1 MSPSLSYEAP
11 PPPEHSK
18 MAFQTPSRTTDGGTS
33 YVISGTACVI
43 GSTTTAIKTPNGVAY
58 RTTTGCAITTLRGR
72 ELVTKTSRAITSATS
87 HAITNA
93 GGWSRKRAVDVKES
107 FKIVWRRAARKV
119 ARKSKSLPKLPPIP
133 KPKQLLMTISNKA
146 INFRHKEKKKELESK
161 DEDFGDGGLWQRAIL
176 MGDKCQPLDFSGV
189 IYYDSDGK
197 RMSEVPMKSPRRFP
211 SRVHDSSSN
220 SGEI

>member
-1 MSPSLSYEAP
+1 
-11 PPPEHSK
+11 
-18 MAFQTPSRTTDGGTS
+18 MAFGTPSRTPNGATS
-33 YVISGTACVI
+33 YVISGTTCVI

-87 HAITNA
+87 QAITSA
-93 GGWSRKRAVDVKES
+93 GGWSKRRAVDMKES
-107 FKIVWRRAARKV
+107 VKIVWRRAARK
-119 ARKSKSLPKLPPIP
+119 
-133 KPKQLLMTISNKA
+133 LLVTLSNKA
-146 INFRHKEKKKELESK
+146 IDFRRKKKEVEGK
-161 DEDFGDGGLWQRAIL
+161 NDEDFGDGGLWQRSIL

-197 RMSEVPMKSPRRFP
+197 RMSEPPMKSPRRFP
-211 SRVHDSSSN
+211 SSVHDSSSN

>member
-1 MSPSLSYEAP
+1 
-11 PPPEHSK
+11 
-18 MAFQTPSRTTDGGTS
+18 MAFGTPSRTPNGATS

-87 HAITNA
+87 QAITSA
-93 GGWSRKRAVDVKES
+93 GGWSKRRAVDVKES
-107 FKIVWRRAARKV
+107 VKIVWRRAARKV
-119 ARKSKSLPKLPPIP
+119 MRKSKISLPKPPPMPIP
-133 KPKQLLMTISNKA
+133 KAKQLLVTLSNKA
-146 INFRHKEKKKELESK
+146 INFRQKKKEVEGK
-161 DEDFGDGGLWQRAIL
+161 NDEDFGDGGLWQRSIL

-197 RMSEVPMKSPRRFP
+197 RMSEPPMKSPRRFP
-211 SRVHDSSSN
+211 SSVHDSSSN